1 MYFYII
7 YFFDYGLFERGQTF
21 VNLSPVIGTVPG
33 SWRVFLKVCW
43 LERNVWMSFVSSLFY
58 NHLRL
63 IPATL
68 CTGNMIIIF
77 SKPLKKIWI
86 NVGVWSI
93 TVALQGLKC
102 CCLVHHYIHMP
113 STVPGIYML
122 RERGRLSRTNR
133 ALSGPY
139 SINQKWKFRGRNEGI
154 INKEQ
159 MMLWSSHHG
168 SEVNEPD

>member
-58 NHLRL
+58 HHLRL

-77 SKPLKKIWI
+77 SKPSKKIWI

-102 CCLVHHYIHMP
+102 CCLVHHY
-113 STVPGIYML
+113 SVCLAQCLAYTWWEKEEDFQGQTELLVVPIVLTKNGSL
-122 RERGRLSRTNR
+122 E
-133 ALSGPY
+133 
-139 SINQKWKFRGRNEGI
+139 EGI
-154 INKEQ
+154 KG
-159 MMLWSSHHG
+159 L
-168 SEVNEPD
+168 